1 MNLATYKCMYVKV
14 TIFRDNLKTVAN
26 YGSLLAKDSES
37 EKFRRLAKKESGKK
51 GLVFCRFSSL
61 SREIPELEGK
71 GHEPSRA
78 ENCSARAL
86 ARASSARAHHY
97 QLFIKKGTLLH

>member
-1 MNLATYKCMYVKV
+1 MMP
-14 TIFRDNLKTVAN
+14 
-26 YGSLLAKDSES
+26 ES
-37 EKFRRLAKKESGKK
+37 EKHWGKVEKKSLVKILGSFFSLSFFCQSAK
-51 GLVFCRFSSL
+51 FSSL
-61 SREIPELEGK
+61 NREIPELEGK

-97 QLFIKKGTLLH
+97 YIGHPYLNL